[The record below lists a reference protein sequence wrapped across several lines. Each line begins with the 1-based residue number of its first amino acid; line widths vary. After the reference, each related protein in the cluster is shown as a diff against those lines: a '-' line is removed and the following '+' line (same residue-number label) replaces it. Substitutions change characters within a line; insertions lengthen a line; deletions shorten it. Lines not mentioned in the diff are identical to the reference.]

1 MKKVFLIVS
10 VLGVLTGTGIYSVTQ
25 HQNEQRENIE
35 YRDKNTLSSSS
46 LSSSSSSK
54 SQSEYIY
61 QKSKNITSKSSFL
74 HSSSV
79 KNSYS
84 SKIND
89 YQGNEINNSKPTG
102 NIHTVERADD
112 YSKVSSINS
121 SSSSVSGFRYN
132 DNDFNEV
139 N

>member
-10 VLGVLTGTGIYSVTQ
+10 VLGILTGTGIYSVTQ

-35 YRDKNTLSSSS
+35 YRDKNISSSS
-46 LSSSSSSK
+46 VLSSSSSLK

-61 QKSKNITSKSSFL
+61 QKSKNIISKSSFL
-74 HSSSV
+74 HS
-79 KNSYS
+79 S

-102 NIHTVERADD
+102 NIHTVGRADD
-112 YSKVSSINS
+112 YSKVSSVNS